1 MQFKI
6 AKTVDADSLE
16 PWVIIR
22 GSGVTIRFPV
32 ISECMEAIK
41 RGYPL
46 LPQSVKGLEDSES
59 NLLYLIES
67 NEWNEIVN
75 SFFIGELAAEEY
87 FEACLALDS
96 EDNKWVIFV
105 DVEKIA

>member
-6 AKTVDADSLE
+6 AKTVDVDSLE

-22 GSGVTIRFPV
+22 GSGFSIRFPA

-41 RGYPL
+41 MDYPL
-46 LPQSVKGLEDSES
+46 LPQNVTGLEDSES
-59 NLLYLIES
+59 SLSYLIE
-67 NEWNEIVN
+67 NNGWNEVIN
-75 SFFIGELAAEEY
+75 SFFIGNLVAEEY
-87 FEACLALDS
+87 FEAQLALDS

-105 DVEKIA
+105 DA